1 MASAKEVKTGPVEW
15 RGWQV
20 LIVAGLILLVIASA
34 LGVVYAK
41 FQTRS
46 LFGQLEE
53 LRQEKETMDIEW
65 GLLQL
70 EQSSWAAHGRVEEI
84 ARTRLDMA
92 LPAPEQVVIISQ

>member
-1 MASAKEVKTGPVEW
+1 MAGARVAKSGLVEW

-34 LGVVYAK
+34 LGVIYTR
-41 FQTRS
+41 FQTQN
-46 LFGQLEE
+46 LFGQLET

-84 ARTRLDMA
+84 ARTRLGMS
-92 LPAPEQVVIISQ
+92 LPAPEQVVIINQ